1 MKPRLFILMFS
12 VFLFPAVNSIAQ
24 TENFPEP
31 PAIKSYKGVQG
42 KISKYNNFNYLD
54 IRDEAGANN
63 RQAMGRYWEIAYNYD
78 SVFRQKS
85 KFKAF
90 IINQVVENKGAIYFQ
105 DTTQV
110 HFVIPSDAGN
120 VWGRVALSNDK
131 VYRLRLIRE
140 TPFVNSLQL
149 DVKPAAV
156 FEKFV
161 DSVALPPRMN
171 FLPKSV
177 ITRIQYSKYDH
188 QQFTWNVKDTLYK
201 QKVMG
206 PFWDIKL
213 ESRNQNNQVDK
224 QVSTVEILESYY
236 RACVKAGGKVIKS
249 RPRELLVTLPVT
261 KATLW
266 CRITVSLDGVY
277 FVRVVME
284 SDQDKTDPEKMVSVP
299 APNPADSTA
308 VKNKGQID

>member
-1 MKPRLFILMFS
+1 MFS
-12 VFLFPAVNSIAQ
+12 VFLFPAVNSFAQ
-24 TENFPEP
+24 TEGFPEP
-31 PAIKSYKGVQG
+31 PSIKSYKGVQG

-54 IRDEAGANN
+54 IRDEADKNN
-63 RQAMGRYWEIAYNYD
+63 RQAMGRYWEIAYSYD
-78 SVFRQKS
+78 SVFRQKN

-90 IINQVVENKGAIYFQ
+90 IINQVAENKGVIYFQ

-120 VWGRVALSNDK
+120 IWGRLVLSDDK

-140 TPFVNSLQL
+140 TTFVNSLQL
-149 DVKPAAV
+149 DARPTAV

-161 DSVALPPRMN
+161 DSVALPPRIN
-171 FLPKSV
+171 FFPKSV
-177 ITRIQYSKYDH
+177 ITRIQSSKYDH

-213 ESRNQNNQVDK
+213 EARNSRNLVDK

-236 RACVKAGGKVIKS
+236 RACVKAGGKIVKS
-249 RPRELLVTLPVT
+249 RPRELLFTLT
-261 KATLW
+261 AAKATLW

-284 SDQDKTDPEKMVSVP
+284 ADEEKTPPEIIISVP
-299 APNPADSTA
+299 AANPVDSTG
-308 VKNKGQID
+308 VKKNG